1 MASQILSSGI
11 GKAQQAMAGE
21 KGAKVVQLSNV
32 TKNVHDKNV
41 RIMSDFGVK
50 QSNTDDWLKIVNE
63 NKTGPMLLEDPF
75 AREKVCG
82 KRVTRNAYSSI
93 VR

>member
-1 MASQILSSGI
+1 MQMASQILSSGI

-32 TKNVHDKNV
+32 TKDVHDKNL
-41 RIMSDFGVK
+41 RIMSDFSEK
-50 QSNTDDWLKIVNE
+50 QPNADDWLKIVNE
-63 NKTGPMLLEDPF
+63 DKTGPMLLEDPF

-82 KRVTRNAYSSI
+82 QRLPEMHI
-93 VR
+93 

>member
-63 NKTGPMLLEDPF
+63 DKIGPMLLEDHF
-75 AREKVCG
+75 ARGKVCG
-82 KRVTRNAYSSI
+82 KCVT
-93 VR
+93 